1 VTDLEALAD
10 ELFPGAPRTA
20 PRGSAAAPQ
29 IAWVRV
35 MRARVPAFDALEP
48 GDVAIVPASALGVV
62 APGPSELADLVAA
75 LAAVPVSGAVLVEG
89 ESGPEAAA
97 FERAAAAL
105 AEAGIR
111 SVRVRGA
118 DAAALERSVI
128 GFIVGRGAELERQA
142 SLLEGELRRR
152 ALEGGGVAG
161 LVATVSAFLGRAL
174 ALEAGRGAP
183 IVVHA
188 PAEAPGAAAEA
199 ARYEAGA
206 TGRANPVALRVE
218 LPSAAGAAGSL
229 LVLGAEPA
237 SELARVTLPRVA
249 ALVALELARDEAI
262 RGAVARARRTEPL
275 PPAGPPWVVILAR
288 QREPGGEDAPSGR
301 ETREAARRAIRLL
314 APARR
319 MTLRG
324 DADSLE
330 IRAVAAGDLAEALA
344 LAARVG
350 ELVARTVAVS
360 RPFSTPTDRPTAEGD
375 ARVTLEAALALDH
388 QPRLARADRL
398 ALYRMLGAMHKL
410 PDGPQLALAVLEP
423 LLDARPDVRRERIE
437 TLRAVLG
444 HGGVGEAAA
453 ALGVHRNT
461 VAYRLRRIEAATGW
475 QLADPDLRLPL
486 ALALEFVQE
495 DQV

>member
-1 VTDLEALAD
+1 
-10 ELFPGAPRTA
+10 
-20 PRGSAAAPQ
+20 
-29 IAWVRV
+29 

-48 GDVAIVPASALGVV
+48 GDLVDRARLGARRSWRPGRPSSRDARGRARRRAGLGRDPGRGRAGADAGGRSTGAPRAL
-62 APGPSELADLVAA
+62 PGSRH
-75 LAAVPVSGAVLVEG
+75 
-89 ESGPEAAA
+89 PE
-97 FERAAAAL
+97 
-105 AEAGIR
+105 R
-111 SVRVRGA
+111 SRPRA
-118 DAAALERSVI
+118 DAAALERSVV

-142 SLLEGELRRR
+142 ALLEAELRRR

-206 TGRANPVALRVE
+206 SGRAGAGGAARRAARP
-218 LPSAAGAAGSL
+218 AAGAAGSL

-249 ALVALELARDEAI
+249 GARRPRACPR
-262 RGAVARARRTEPL
+262 RGHPRRARTALAGPSRC
-275 PPAGPPWVVILAR
+275 PPRGPPWVVILAR
-288 QREPGGEDAPSGR
+288 QREPGGEDDAPAAR
-301 ETREAARRAIRLL
+301 EAREAARRAIRLL

-330 IRAVAAGDLAEALA
+330 IRAVAAGDLGGGASALA
-344 LAARVG
+344 ERGRASCSAGPSPSRARSRAPPTG
-350 ELVARTVAVS
+350 PPPRPRRGRRSRPRSPSTARRGSPARTAW
-360 RPFSTPTDRPTAEGD
+360 RSTGCWARCTSCPTAT
-375 ARVTLEAALALDH
+375 R
-388 QPRLARADRL
+388 
-398 ALYRMLGAMHKL
+398 
-410 PDGPQLALAVLEP
+410 LALAVLAP
-423 LLDARPDVRRERIE
+423 LLDGAPRRPPRADRDAPGASSATAASARPPPRSAS
-437 TLRAVLG
+437 T
-444 HGGVGEAAA
+444 
-453 ALGVHRNT
+453 
-461 VAYRLRRIEAATGW
+461 ATRSPTGCAGSRPRPAGS
-475 QLADPDLRLPL
+475 LADPELRLPL